1 MLEQTSKRVVGARTS
16 EEGLSTPSSL
26 LRVLSYLRPYWRLCI
41 IAVLMLVVSVAME
54 LVIPQLI
61 QRIIDEGI
69 TPKDLTVI
77 LTMSALM
84 MVAALI
90 DALFTIGNTILSV
103 RVAQNFAADLRA
115 AVFHSVQ
122 GFSFGN
128 LDRFQTGQLIVRHT
142 SDVNTIQVMVLM
154 GLRMFTRAPLMIVG
168 SIALMIATNWDLAMI
183 MFVLLPL
190 TLIISGAFVLKAQPM
205 FMKVQKKLDKL
216 NMVLQENLA
225 GVRVVKAF
233 NRTKHEDERFERAN
247 VDLSQQSIRVNTML
261 SILFPSMVF
270 IINLGVIGVVWFGGQ
285 QVVIGKFTIG
295 EIMAFINYFQITVF
309 PLLFLSI
316 MAGQLS
322 AADASAER
330 IYEVLDSDP
339 EIQDK
344 PGAKVLTNVKGRV
357 AFEDVCFSYAKD
369 CSEPVLDRINLVA
382 EPGQIVAI
390 LGATGSGK
398 STLVNMIPRFYDATR
413 GKVTIDGADVREVTL
428 DSLRANIGVAMQEI
442 VLFSGTVRDNIRY
455 GRPDAS
461 EEEIEAAAK
470 AAQAHD
476 FIMSFPNGYDSDVGQ
491 RGVNLSGGQKQRIG
505 IARAILVKPKILILD
520 DSTSSVD
527 VQTEAKIQEELE
539 KVMNDTTSFIIAQR
553 ISTVLNADKIIVID
567 KGKIVAEGTHAELI
581 ESSPVY
587 REIYDSQLGDGG
599 AQP

>member
-1 MLEQTSKRVVGARTS
+1 
-16 EEGLSTPSSL
+16 
-26 LRVLSYLRPYWRLCI
+26 
-41 IAVLMLVVSVAME
+41 MLVVSVAME

-61 QRIIDEGI
+61 KRIIDEGI
-69 TPKDLTVI
+69 APKDYTVI
-77 LTMSALM
+77 FTMSALM

-90 DALFTIGNTILSV
+90 DALFTIGNTVLSV
-103 RVAQNFAADLRA
+103 RVAQSFAADLRA

-128 LDRFQTGQLIVRHT
+128 LDKFQTGQLIVRHT
-142 SDVNTIQVMVLM
+142 SDVNTIQMMVLM
-154 GLRMFTRAPLMIVG
+154 GLRMLTRAPLMIVG
-168 SIALMIATNWDLAMI
+168 SIALMIATNRDLAMI

-190 TLIISGAFVLKAQPM
+190 TLIISGTFVLKAQPM

-233 NRTKHEDERFERAN
+233 NRLRHEDERFGRAN
-247 VDLSQQSIRVNTML
+247 VDLSEQSIRVNRML
-261 SILFPSMVF
+261 SILFPSMLL

-330 IYEVLDSDP
+330 ISEVLDSEPD
-339 EIQDK
+339 IQDK
-344 PGAKVLTNVKGRV
+344 PGAKILTDVKGRV
-357 AFEDVCFSYAKD
+357 AFENVCFSYTKD
-369 CSEPVLDRINLVA
+369 CSEPVLDRITLVA
-382 EPGQIVAI
+382 EPGQIVAV

-413 GKVTIDGADVREVTL
+413 GRVTIDGVDVRDVTL
-428 DSLRANIGVAMQEI
+428 DSLRANIGVVLQEI
-442 VLFSGTVRDNIRY
+442 VLFSGTVRENIRY
-455 GRPDAS
+455 GRPNAS
-461 EEEIEAAAK
+461 EEEIVAAAK
-470 AAQAHD
+470 VAQAHE
-476 FIMSFPNGYDSDVGQ
+476 FIASLANGYDNDVGQ

-520 DSTSSVD
+520 AVRARSTFRLRRRSKRGWRKSWV
-527 VQTEAKIQEELE
+527 TRPASLLH
-539 KVMNDTTSFIIAQR
+539 SALAR
-553 ISTVLNADKIIVID
+553 C
-567 KGKIVAEGTHAELI
+567 
-581 ESSPVY
+581 
-587 REIYDSQLGDGG
+587 
-599 AQP
+599 